1 MYSRYWDC
9 DSGPQSHV
17 CCDSGHQ
24 CDWGCDSGHL
34 VAGGCDSETEGHE
47 GCESGVLIAGGRDN
61 GLLDI
66 GGPDSG
72 SLGSG
77 NICWI
82 HFWMTFWKIVY
93 IFLPIAATEKCL
105 LRKLFSF
112 VQGIFFVFLYRVQK
126 STGKPENTSKVGANY
141 NLYH

>member
-82 HFWMTFWKIVY
+82 HFWMTFWKIEY
-93 IFLPIAATEKCL
+93 IFLPIATTEKCL
-105 LRKLFSF
+105 IRKLFSF

-126 STGKPENTSKVGANY
+126 STGKPENMSKVGANY
-141 NLYH
+141 HLCH